1 MNQQWKRFFW
11 VGGLCAG
18 MASCQG
24 DSPTRITVQLKQP
37 TTVATLP
44 ASAPPRRVAA
54 AVGGHASSV
63 DQRGVP
69 RFVWATNRK
78 AAPVG
83 KSPEDAARW
92 HLSRYAPAQ
101 RLRSADLSTAEVA
114 FTQNFG
120 PGGYVVGLRQKVGG
134 VEVYNGTVKVL
145 MRPSRELVA
154 ISGSLQSTAAHL
166 LDRNFRLGP
175 EHALA
180 GALTDLYGRPFAPA
194 EMVDLKQPQEN
205 YQRFQLSSKEL
216 RFTDP
221 ARVKKVY
228 FPENGRLVPAYYV
241 EFLAGRPT
249 EDANDGYAYIVAAND
264 GRILNRQ
271 DLVANEAFNYRVW
284 ADPADGRP
292 LDGPQADY
300 TPHPTGN
307 PDDPEPPFIAP
318 NVVSMEGFN
327 RNPNGQ
333 ADPWLTIPG
342 VAANIPPTQNVI
354 ETSGNNVD
362 AYSDRY
368 LPDGFSTGDQRPS
381 TTANVLTFGT
391 TYNVTAVPYPAD
403 PAQGTV
409 LDPQALSSTTNLF
422 YTINW
427 LHDYWYDSGF
437 NEATGNAQR
446 DNYRR
451 GGVGGD
457 VLRAEAQDRVYY
469 AQRNNANMFTPAD
482 GASPRM
488 QVFVWSGFEDRRLT
502 LTPGGELQ
510 TGTAAFG
517 FQNFNVTGN
526 VVLADD
532 GSTANPTPGGPAG
545 TVNDGC
551 QAIVNNVAGQIA
563 LINRGTCGFK
573 VKAVNAAAAGATGI
587 IIANNAA
594 GGGTVGLA
602 DGPPAGAVNIAV
614 FSISTADGAALRAA
628 LLTGPVSATMFR
640 VLGVERDGALDNTV
654 IAHEWGHYI
663 HHRLAQCGTN
673 QCASISEGWGDFLGL
688 HTALRRGDNLDGIYP
703 LATYSTTDGYFGIR
717 RQPYSVDPAR
727 NGLTLRN
734 ISNDQPLPTTYP
746 HLNSGAP
753 NSEVHNAGEI
763 WATMMFEAYVALQK
777 QAVATNARTFDEVR
791 RVMADYVVAGL
802 LMTPP
807 EATFTEQRDAILAA
821 VAARDTQDLTIV
833 AEAFARRGAGSC
845 ATVPANTSTTFNGVV
860 ESFALQPRIEI
871 GEMRLDDS
879 QRSCDND
886 GVLDGEERGR
896 LTVVVLNGGAVAM
909 TNTQVTVSLPTPA
922 TAGITFPAGT
932 TATMARIE
940 PFSSA
945 EVSFEVALNAT
956 QLAPDTLLVNVAV
969 NNSAACETSVSGEA
983 QWRINVDDA
992 TGVSADD
999 DVNSAR
1005 SAWSRTGFEGNE
1017 LWSREL
1023 FEGTDYIWY
1032 GSDASF
1038 VSDVQLVSPELVVS
1052 ADQDFTFTFNHLYS
1066 FESDGTTHY
1075 DGAVIELS
1083 DDGGQTWS
1091 DVTDFG
1097 ANPGYNGT
1105 ITDVSGNPLA
1115 DREGYVLLSPE
1126 LDAGGFDFDTV
1137 TLNFGRALAGRTV
1150 RLRFRVGTD
1159 AGTGDLGWLLDN
1171 FRTQGITN
1179 RPFSA
1184 LVQDASRCQ
1193 LPPSADAGND
1203 RTVLAGTTVLLDA
1216 SRSGDPNQDQL
1227 AYSWQQVNGPA
1238 VTLTDATSPIASFV
1252 APNVQTRTTLT
1263 FRITVN
1269 DGEASATD
1277 TIDVIVMPNT
1287 TGGGG
1292 GCSVAHR
1299 QGQSAASLALI
1310 LGAAT
1315 LLVLRRRRD
1324 AGSN

>member
-1 MNQQWKRFFW
+1 MNQQWKRFLW
-11 VGGLCAG
+11 VGGLWAG
-18 MASCQG
+18 LASCQG
-24 DSPTRITVQLKQP
+24 DSPTRIAVQLKQP
-37 TTVATLP
+37 STLAALP

-54 AVGGHASSV
+54 SVGGHVASV

-78 AAPVG
+78 AAPAG
-83 KSPEDAARW
+83 KSPEDSARW
-92 HLSRYAPAQ
+92 HLARYAPAQ
-101 RLRSADLSTAEVA
+101 SLRPADLSTAEVA
-114 FTQNFG
+114 YTQNFG
-120 PGGYVVGLRQKVGG
+120 RGGYIVALRQKVGG

-154 ISGSLQSTAAHL
+154 ISGALQSTAAHL

-180 GALTDLYGRPFAPA
+180 GALTHLYGRTFSPA

-205 YQRFQLSSKEL
+205 YQRFQLSANDL
-216 RFTDP
+216 RLTDP

-241 EFLAGRPT
+241 EFLAGRPNA
-249 EDANDGYAYIVAAND
+249 DADDGFAYIVAAND
-264 GRILNRQ
+264 GRVLNRQ

-284 ADPADGRP
+284 ADSADGRP

-318 NVVSMEGFN
+318 NMVAMEGFN
-327 RNPNGQ
+327 HNPNGQ
-333 ADPWLTIPG
+333 ADPWLPNG
-342 VAANIPPTQNVI
+342 SV
-354 ETSGNNVD
+354 ETVGNNVD
-362 AYSDRY
+362 AYGDRL
-368 LPDGFSTGDQRPS
+368 LPDGFTNGDLRATVTS
-381 TTANVLTFGT
+381 ANTFNR
-391 TYNVTAVPYPAD
+391 TYDTLAVPYPAD
-403 PAQGTV
+403 VALASVP
-409 LDPQALSSTTNLF
+409 DPQAMASTTNLF
-422 YTINW
+422 YLINW
-427 LHDYWYDSGF
+427 MHDYWYDSGF

-446 DNYRR
+446 DNFRR

-457 VLRAEAQDRVYY
+457 IYRAEAQDRVYNG
-469 AQRNNANMFTPAD
+469 QRNNANQFTPAD

-488 QVFVWSGFEDRRLT
+488 QVFIWSGLEDRRLT
-502 LTPGGELQ
+502 LTPGGELA
-510 TGTAAFG
+510 TGSAGFG
-517 FQNFNVTGN
+517 RVNFNVTGT

-573 VKAVNAAAAGATGI
+573 LKAVNAAAAGAIGV

-594 GGGTVGLA
+594 GAGPLGLA
-602 DGPPAGAVNIAV
+602 DGPPAGPVDIAV
-614 FSISTADGAALRAA
+614 LSIGTDAGAALRAA
-628 LLTGPVSATMFR
+628 LQGGPVTATMFR
-640 VLGVERDGALDNTV
+640 LVGVERDGALDNTV
-654 IAHEWGHYI
+654 LAHEWGHYI
-663 HHRLAQCGTN
+663 HHRLAQCGTH
-673 QCASISEGWGDFLGL
+673 QCASISEGWGDFLAL
-688 HTALRRGDNLDGIYP
+688 HTALRQGDNLDGIYP
-703 LATYSTTDGYFGIR
+703 LATYSTSDGYYGIR

-727 NGLTLRN
+727 NPLTLRHIADN
-734 ISNDQPLPTTYP
+734 QALPTNYP
-746 HLNSGAP
+746 RQLGGAP

-763 WATMMFEAYVALQK
+763 WASMMFEAYVALQR
-777 QAVATNARTFDEVR
+777 QALTTNSRTFDEVR
-791 RVMADYVVAGL
+791 RLMADYVVAGL

-821 VAARDTQDLTIV
+821 VAARDPQDLTIV

-845 ATVPANTSTTFNGVV
+845 AQVPSNPDSATFNGVV
-860 ESFALQPRIEI
+860 EGFAVQPRIEI

-879 QRSCDND
+879 QRSCDSD
-886 GVLDGEERGR
+886 GILDGEERGR
-896 LTVVVLNGGAVAM
+896 LTVVVSNGGAVAM
-909 TNTQVTVSLPTPA
+909 TNTQVTIGLAGEGSP
-922 TAGITFPAGT
+922 GITFPAGT
-932 TATMARIE
+932 TASMARIE
-940 PFSSA
+940 PFASA
-945 EVSFEVALNAT
+945 EVTFEVALNAA
-956 QLAPDTLLVNVAV
+956 QLAPGTLRVNVNV
-969 NNSAACETSVSGEA
+969 SNTAACETTVSAEGVF
-983 QWRINVDDA
+983 RTNVDDS
-992 TGVSADD
+992 TGVSAND

-1017 LWSREL
+1017 LWQRQL
-1023 FEGTDYIWY
+1023 FDGTDYFWY
-1032 GSDASF
+1032 GSDAPF
-1038 VSDVQLVSPELVVS
+1038 VADVQLVSPELVVS
-1052 ADQDFTFTFNHLYS
+1052 TDQDFVFTFGHIYS
-1066 FESDGTTHY
+1066 FEADTAGGVNY

-1083 DDGGQTWS
+1083 DDGGRTWS
-1091 DVTDFG
+1091 DVTEYG
-1097 ANPGYNGT
+1097 ADPGYNGT

-1115 DREGYVLLSPE
+1115 DRDGYVQVSPMLE
-1126 LDAGGFDFDTV
+1126 NNIFDFDTV
-1137 TLNFGRALAGRTV
+1137 SLNFGRALAGRTV
-1150 RLRFRVGTD
+1150 RIRFRIGTD
-1159 AGTGDLGWLLDN
+1159 AGTGDLGWFLDN
-1171 FRTQGITN
+1171 FTTQGITN

-1184 LVQDASRCQ
+1184 LVPDTSRCQ

-1216 SRSGDPNQDQL
+1216 TRSGDPNQDQL

-1238 VTLTDATSPIASFV
+1238 VTLTDATSSIATFV

-1263 FRITVN
+1263 FRVTVN

-1277 TIDVIVMPNT
+1277 TIDVIVVPNT
-1287 TGGGG
+1287 TGGGGG

-1299 QGQSAASLALI
+1299 QGQSAASLALF
-1310 LGAAT
+1310 LGAAA